1 MCQKA
6 TMKKRPAANPIR
18 CSAPT
23 TINFGN
29 NPFSAWRQQAPEKRK
44 CFPGAL
50 FYREMTFAC
59 LFHGSI
65 FLRNFEPNPEL
76 VNKTIKHACHKTKPQ
91 WITAVIT
98 AMTALVRTRRDHAH
112 LYRTTR
118 PAGQWCEPFIRH
130 ILFFVPC
137 RVVGKEVNIPL
148 LTLVETRKGKLYNT
162 FWWNKALCLS
172 ETFFTLFALRNQCHW
187 KMSSENCPAWKPK
200 NVRRVDCQRLR
211 TL

>member
-1 MCQKA
+1 MCQKL

-29 NPFSAWRQQAPEKRK
+29 NPLSAWRQQAPEKQK

-65 FLRNFEPNPEL
+65 FLRNFEPNLEF

-112 LYRTTR
+112 LYRATR

-137 RVVGKEVNIPL
+137 RVVGEEVNIPL
-148 LTLVETRKGKLYNT
+148 LTLVEPRKSKLNNT
-162 FWWNKALCLS
+162 FWWNK
-172 ETFFTLFALRNQCHW
+172 LF
-187 KMSSENCPAWKPK
+187 
-200 NVRRVDCQRLR
+200 V
-211 TL
+211 